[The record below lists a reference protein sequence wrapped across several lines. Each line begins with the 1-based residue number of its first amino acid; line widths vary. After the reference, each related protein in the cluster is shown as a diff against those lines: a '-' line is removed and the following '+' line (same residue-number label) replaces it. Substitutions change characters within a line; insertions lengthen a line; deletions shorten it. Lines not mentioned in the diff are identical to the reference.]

1 MKQKMK
7 ERIARTTYPN
17 QMPDQDEWCKQFG
30 VGSGYTKPTN
40 FYNGNEFNTEIFK
53 RKQTTSSP
61 GGILSGIINFLT
73 TFTWAV

>member
-1 MKQKMK
+1 MKQTMK
-7 ERIARTTYPN
+7 ERIAKTTYPN
-17 QMPDQDEWCKQFG
+17 QMPSQDEWCKQFG
-30 VGSGYTKPTN
+30 VGSGYTKQTN

-53 RKQTTSSP
+53 RKQTITSP

>member
-1 MKQKMK
+1 
-7 ERIARTTYPN
+7 
-17 QMPDQDEWCKQFG
+17 MPSQDEWFKQFG
-30 VGSGYTKPTN
+30 VGSGYNRPTN

>member
-1 MKQKMK
+1 
-7 ERIARTTYPN
+7 
-17 QMPDQDEWCKQFG
+17 MPSQDEWCKQFG
-30 VGSGYTKPTN
+30 VGSGYNRPTN

-53 RKQTTSSP
+53 RKQTITSP